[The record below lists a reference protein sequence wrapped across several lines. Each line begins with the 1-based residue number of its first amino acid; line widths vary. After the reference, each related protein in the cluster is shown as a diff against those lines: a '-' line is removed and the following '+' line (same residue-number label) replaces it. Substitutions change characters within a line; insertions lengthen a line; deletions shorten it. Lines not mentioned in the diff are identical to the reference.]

1 MSATTK
7 EIPEVIKP
15 QNDSKNRISKKKANK
30 KARCVPRQDSP
41 NVRDPRNRTLL
52 HPEQAHWSWTHLPDI
67 LYQFKPEGKVSR
79 NTEPPRMTYPI
90 HGRYLRELS
99 VLPDNISSAVE
110 EYQVEAWMRLDR
122 RIHLKDITDRM
133 HPDFRVNQNALQQ
146 RGVRFRQA
154 FNMIA
159 WDSGNKRSRELE
171 AQVLKKMEEQGL
183 DLSANS
189 TRGLTPGLINPNLG
203 EEGGRIPNP
212 PGYSDEKRKERAK
225 RAKKV
230 QAGLSRALDT
240 ILKPECLV
248 DESMIMESF
257 VPYDESLE
265 HADAALPVIR
275 GEIPDDQLPSTVNMQ
290 DLDLSLGF
298 TLPTPQ
304 PKRERT
310 PMRPRPAYRGCDLSI
325 FNPSSTVSPWGFCNA
340 QCYPFIRENPKETL
354 QEIHPTLGLPDKPQS
369 PTLGLFPPVE
379 VICLNTAEESVRAN
393 VFDAMLAEYY
403 AGARHLVDMPYM

>member
-7 EIPEVIKP
+7 ETPEVIKP

-189 TRGLTPGLINPNLG
+189 TR
-203 EEGGRIPNP
+203 
-212 PGYSDEKRKERAK
+212 
-225 RAKKV
+225 
-230 QAGLSRALDT
+230 DT

-265 HADAALPVIR
+265 HPDAALPVIR

-403 AGARHLVDMPYM
+403 A